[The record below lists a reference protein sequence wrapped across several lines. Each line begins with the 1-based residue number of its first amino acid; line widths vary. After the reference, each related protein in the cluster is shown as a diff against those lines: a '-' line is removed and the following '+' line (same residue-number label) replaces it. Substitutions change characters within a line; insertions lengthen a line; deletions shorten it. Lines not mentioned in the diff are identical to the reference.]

1 MFYSLKIKRIH
12 KPYFHFSFV
21 VPDSHIRRFRILFP
35 GKALIADTRVKR
47 QVFKPLDLDLDKIFA
62 KKKTSEKI
70 HETPTASTELGSNY
84 NDSKEVVSDVNQGTG
99 GKLDQ
104 AVQVNIAD
112 SKIYCDKAVQVDFE
126 PHSLEL
132 QPIIDQDVIIDVNNN
147 SIEAEDV
154 EKAEVQECRKQDQ
167 LELMTIVDDVKVHVP
182 GERPRDAKGIIGV
195 KSDSEILDQNWLKD
209 LLIGNFPRLK
219 ETAVT
224 EPQAIVSINEAVPKT
239 GEKKNSKSIVKRF
252 RLRLKRMFGKD
263 SKKDAK
269 KTEDTRL

>member
-1 MFYSLKIKRIH
+1 M
-12 KPYFHFSFV
+12 
-21 VPDSHIRRFRILFP
+21 FP

-47 QVFKPLDLDLDKIFA
+47 QIFKPLDLDLDKIFA
-62 KKKTSEKI
+62 RKKTSEKI
-70 HETPTASTELGSNY
+70 DETPTASTELGSNY

-104 AVQVNIAD
+104 AVQVNTAD

-126 PHSLEL
+126 LRSFEL
-132 QPIIDQDVIIDVNNN
+132 QSKIDQDVIIDVNNN
-147 SIEAEDV
+147 SIVAKDV
-154 EKAEVQECRKQDQ
+154 EKAEVQECRKQDS
-167 LELMTIVDDVKVHVP
+167 LKDLTTTVDDVKVQVLSGRAP
-182 GERPRDAKGIIGV
+182 DANGIIGV

-219 ETAVT
+219 ETAKT
-224 EPQAIVSINEAVPKT
+224 EPLATVNVNEAVPKT

-252 RLRLKRMFGKD
+252 RLRLKRIFRKD
-263 SKKDAK
+263 SKKDLK